1 MDNIGYVA
9 DSDNRD
15 DRKLELSSSISHWTP
30 YTYLSDKL
38 RTPYTNLGD
47 KLWTSYTY
55 LSDNLWTSY
64 TNLSDNLWTSYINLG
79 DNRHEDFE
87 EKVKNEDENK
97 SFHHF
102 QHVHCDP
109 EVFFHHI

>member
-1 MDNIGYVA
+1 MWLTVITHDK
-9 DSDNRD
+9 
-15 DRKLELSSSISHWTP
+15 KLELSSSISHWTP

-64 TNLSDNLWTSYINLG
+64 TFLSDNLWTSYINLG

>member
-1 MDNIGYVA
+1 MWLTVITHDK
-9 DSDNRD
+9 
-15 DRKLELSSSISHWTP
+15 KLELSSSISHWTP

-55 LSDNLWTSY
+55 
-64 TNLSDNLWTSYINLG
+64 LSDNLWTSYINLG